1 MNEFEKI
8 VSGATFCGDL
18 YLMPNVKAIAK
29 GKLIIDGDYTIFYDA
44 GGCKTIVKKT
54 DDDTYDVEKAA
65 CYAVLKSLGIKPS
78 VINKLV
84 MNAQDNTAKR
94 EKRLAKKAKAKIER
108 QEKEDNNV

>member
-1 MNEFEKI
+1 MNDFKKI
-8 VSGATFCGDL
+8 VSGASLFGNL
-18 YLMPNVKAIAK
+18 YIMPMPDSIAE
-29 GKLIIDGDYTIFYDA
+29 GKLIVDGDYTIFYDKH
-44 GGCKTIVKKT
+44 GNKTIVKKT

-65 CYAVLKSLGIKPS
+65 CYAVLKSFGIKPS
-78 VINKLV
+78 IINKLV

>member
-18 YLMPNVKAIAK
+18 YIMPNVKTIAK

-44 GGCKTIVKKT
+44 GGYKTIVKKT

-84 MNAQDNTAKR
+84 MNAQDNTVKR

-108 QEKEDNNV
+108 QEKEGNNV